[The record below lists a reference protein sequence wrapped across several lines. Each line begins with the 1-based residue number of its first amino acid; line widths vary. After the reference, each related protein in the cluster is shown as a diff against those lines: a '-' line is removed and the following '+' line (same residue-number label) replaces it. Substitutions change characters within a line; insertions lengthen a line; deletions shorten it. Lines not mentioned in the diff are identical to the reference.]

1 MEDTVT
7 SLLDN
12 FKKEWEEGFP
22 TFQKLFDLPH
32 KELKDKVK
40 DICGYELGDFY
51 FDDAQVTK
59 IIKNDK
65 PTSIEIH
72 FYDEITISPTGISF
86 TPEHGQ
92 TRNIVK
98 FNKYFTL

>member
-12 FKKEWEEGFP
+12 FKKEYEEGFP
-22 TFQKLFDLPH
+22 TFEKLFNLPY
-32 KELKDKVK
+32 KELKEKVK
-40 DICGYELGDFY
+40 DICGDNTNGFY

-72 FYDEITISPTGISF
+72 FYDEISISPTGIYF

-92 TRNIVK
+92 TKTIVK